1 MGCLGSGGNT
11 KRCQFGKSSWANADY
26 IDTLGVILKHTCN
39 WAQLLIYIQAWCR
52 LAHTHLKE
60 MLLHMQD
67 NPYLYWKRL
76 TLYVVPFCLC
86 LFTFFCVLNFQ
97 TDAVS
102 ELTNWKLH
110 KPVFSLKNKE
120 CFDTTHIVVRWWCM
134 FGIISINT
142 VGKTGVCVL
151 CS

>member
-1 MGCLGSGGNT
+1 MGCLGSGGNM

-39 WAQLLIYIQAWCR
+39 WAQLQIYTQAWCR
-52 LAHTHLKE
+52 LTHTYLKE

-86 LFTFFCVLNFQ
+86 LFTFFSVSLISKLMQFQSWQIENSVNLSSAWKIRYVLTQ
-97 TDAVS
+97 
-102 ELTNWKLH
+102 LT
-110 KPVFSLKNKE
+110 
-120 CFDTTHIVVRWWCM
+120 
-134 FGIISINT
+134 
-142 VGKTGVCVL
+142 
-151 CS
+151 